1 MGLYSPNAGHILVD
15 DIDIG
20 QLDPA
25 ELRHNIGYVP
35 QDVSLMY
42 GTLRDNITLGAWHA
56 EDEQI
61 IAAAEKAGLMELINA
76 HPDGLD
82 LQVGEQGKLLSGGQR
97 QAVALARALINDPPV
112 LLLDEP
118 SAALDHSSEQRLIHT
133 LKHYCSSKTLVLV
146 THRSALLDLVD
157 RVIVMDKGQIIAD
170 GDKATITSHLTKK
183 SVKHAS

>member
-1 MGLYSPNAGHILVD
+1 IIRNVSLQINVGEHVALVGKNGSGKSTIEKLLMGLYSPNAGHILVD

-76 HPDGLD
+76 HPNGLD
-82 LQVGEQGKLLSGGQR
+82 LQVGEQ
-97 QAVALARALINDPPV
+97 
-112 LLLDEP
+112 
-118 SAALDHSSEQRLIHT
+118 
-133 LKHYCSSKTLVLV
+133 
-146 THRSALLDLVD
+146 
-157 RVIVMDKGQIIAD
+157 
-170 GDKATITSHLTKK
+170 
-183 SVKHAS
+183 